1 MQQYS
6 WRVRAGTILSQAVNT
21 LFCNGH
27 PDQTLSSRA
36 WTDNSE
42 RWQKVRRIADRLFG
56 PGHCKESYEADIQ
69 FGYDIID
76 QKVEHD

>member
-6 WRVRAGTILSQAVNT
+6 WTVKAGTLLSQAVNA
-21 LFCNGH
+21 LVCGGH

-36 WTDNSE
+36 WTDNSPFWL
-42 RWQKVRRIADRLFG
+42 RIRKVANRLFG
-56 PGHCKESYEADIQ
+56 AKHCKESYEADVQ

-76 QKVEHD
+76 LKVEHD